1 MYDKKG
7 LQRLLHAA
15 FYGRRLLQIES
26 GCTPEQIKAGIAS
39 GMIREIPGITR
50 KGNRLFC
57 NGCGNDHPML
67 FGWHSCFC
75 CKEQKCMYCRNCIT
89 LRKISACTSLYVWN
103 QEDFVPPQLPQKGE
117 LLMWQGRLTPAQSN
131 ASQKVIR
138 QIEKNEDILIHA
150 VTGSGK
156 TEMLF
161 YPMAYA
167 LSQKKKVCFSSP
179 RTDVILEILPRLIS
193 VFPQLPIG
201 VFYGGSKVRDFAAPL
216 ILSTTHQLMRF
227 HQMFDVCIL
236 DESDA
241 FPYRIDSTL
250 KFSLQNALKMQHTL
264 IYCTATPE
272 PTLLK
277 TLKKINVPIVFVA
290 KRFHGRPLEVPHF
303 FWVGNWKRK
312 LDQGVLPYPLIV
324 RLKKSLEQNRQVFL
338 FVAYVEIAKQVQRIL
353 AHKKFRVLYVYAE
366 DSRRKE
372 KVEAFRKKEVDI
384 IVTTTIL
391 ERGVTVPFSDV
402 MVLGSEVDLF
412 DASALIQISGRAGRH
427 EKDTEASVYFFH
439 KGITS
444 AMRQAK
450 KQIIRMNRLAKE

>member
-1 MYDKKG
+1 M
-7 LQRLLHAA
+7 
-15 FYGRRLLQIES
+15 
-26 GCTPEQIKAGIAS
+26 
-39 GMIREIPGITR
+39 
-50 KGNRLFC
+50 
-57 NGCGNDHPML
+57 
-67 FGWHSCFC
+67 
-75 CKEQKCMYCRNCIT
+75 
-89 LRKISACTSLYVWN
+89 
-103 QEDFVPPQLPQKGE
+103 
-117 LLMWQGRLTPAQSN
+117 
-131 ASQKVIR
+131 
-138 QIEKNEDILIHA
+138 
-150 VTGSGK
+150 
-156 TEMLF
+156 
-161 YPMAYA
+161 
-167 LSQKKKVCFSSP
+167 
-179 RTDVILEILPRLIS
+179 
-193 VFPQLPIG
+193 
-201 VFYGGSKVRDFAAPL
+201 
-216 ILSTTHQLMRF
+216 
-227 HQMFDVCIL
+227 
-236 DESDA
+236 
-241 FPYRIDSTL
+241 
-250 KFSLQNALKMQHTL
+250 
-264 IYCTATPE
+264 
-272 PTLLK
+272 
-277 TLKKINVPIVFVA
+277 A

-338 FVAYVEIAKQVQRIL
+338 FVAYVEVAKQVQRIL